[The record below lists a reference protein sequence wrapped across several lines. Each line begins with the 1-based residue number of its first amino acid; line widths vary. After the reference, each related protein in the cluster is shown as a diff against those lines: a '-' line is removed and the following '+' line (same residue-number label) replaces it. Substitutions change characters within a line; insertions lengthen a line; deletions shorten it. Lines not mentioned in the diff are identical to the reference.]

1 MDKVKCY
8 LLQVNRLLDD
18 ALDNT
23 VKQWQFDGFDL
34 VELTLASQVEF
45 DDGVTTDSE
54 DEDEYEDD
62 EEEQPVEEGL

>member
-1 MDKVKCY
+1 MDKVKYY

-34 VELTLASQVEF
+34 VELTLVSQVEF

-54 DEDEYEDD
+54 DECEDD
-62 EEEQPVEEGL
+62 EEEQPEEEGL

>member
-1 MDKVKCY
+1 MDKVKYY
-8 LLQVNRLLDD
+8 LMQVDRLLDD

-54 DEDEYEDD
+54 DEYEDD
-62 EEEQPVEEGL
+62 EEEQPEEEGL

>member
-1 MDKVKCY
+1 MDKVKYY
-8 LLQVNRLLDD
+8 LMQVDRLLDD

-45 DDGVTTDSE
+45 YDGVTTDS
-54 DEDEYEDD
+54 EDEYEDD
-62 EEEQPVEEGL
+62 EEEQPEEEGL

>member
-54 DEDEYEDD
+54 DEYEDD
-62 EEEQPVEEGL
+62 EEEQPEEEGL

>member
-1 MDKVKCY
+1 MDKVKYY
-8 LLQVNRLLDD
+8 LMQVDRLLDD

-34 VELTLASQVEF
+34 VELTLASLVEF

-54 DEDEYEDD
+54 DEDEYED
-62 EEEQPVEEGL
+62 EVCYAFVFSMC